1 MAVADK
7 LVVIDGHSLLHRAF
21 FALPPLSAPD
31 GQPTGALVGFFNML
45 IRLLGDERPSHLA
58 VAMDRPEA
66 TFRQAQFADYK
77 AQRADMPSEL
87 RSQVPLLRTLLGA
100 LAIPVLDHPGAEAD
114 DLIGTVA
121 ARAQAA
127 GVPAVIVTGDRD
139 ALQLVADGVLV
150 LYTRRGITEIDRMDL
165 AAVRARYGV
174 EPPQL
179 VDVKALAGDASDN
192 YTGVPTI
199 GEKTACKLVAE
210 FGSAQAMLDRLEEV
224 RPPRARQALATHQE
238 TVQRNL
244 QLARILRDVP
254 AAFEIAALRRQPPA
268 AAAQVLLEELGM
280 GRIWERLGS
289 GGGRAARPEPVAPE
303 APVRVELAEGVVQ
316 VCDATAFA
324 EALATQA
331 GPVAICAGEGDPPIA
346 LAACDG
352 MRVWLW
358 RREDALPPLPAV
370 AQLLAHD
377 SKRLCHLAL
386 AAGAAW
392 RTPALDAMIGAY
404 LLEPERASYPLADIC
419 RRFALAAP
427 APASAAEA
435 AWCVAAL
442 RAPLEAALHE
452 HGLWSVYREIELPL
466 VGVLARMERSGV
478 LVDRP
483 ALTRLETEFA
493 ARLEAAEA
501 EIYATAGERFNINS
515 TQQLGQILFDRLGLP
530 PPKRTKTGF
539 STDAEVLEQLAGLHP
554 LPAQVLTYRTLQKL
568 QSTYVQA
575 LPEYVGGDG
584 RIHTDFRQTV
594 AATGRLASNNPNL
607 QNIPVRDEV
616 GKPIRRVF
624 VAPPGHQLISADYSQ
639 VELRVLAHLCR
650 DPGLLATFAH
660 GGDIHRATAAEVWG
674 VPQDEVTA
682 AQRNAAKAINFGI
695 VYGISDFGLARQ
707 LGVPQGEAHTVIA
720 RYFERYPGVRAH
732 MEAVVEEARRTGVV
746 RTLFGRRRQIPDI
759 TGRNWAR
766 RSFAERTAMNS
777 PIQGTAADII
787 KRAMISVDAE
797 LQRTGLRARLILQVH
812 DELIL
817 EAPSAEVPAA
827 ARLLERCM
835 REAADLQVPLEVDV
849 HAGPNWLEMEPVM
862 PARAGDASA

>member
-1 MAVADK
+1 MADK

-45 IRLLGDERPSHLA
+45 IRLLDDERPTHLA
-58 VAMDRPEA
+58 VAMDRHEA

-87 RSQVPLLRTLLGA
+87 RSQVPLLRSLLAA

-114 DLIGTVA
+114 DLIGTAA

-127 GVPAVIVTGDRD
+127 GLPAVIVTGAPD
-139 ALQLVADGVLV
+139 ALQLVGDGVMV

-192 YTGVPTI
+192 YPGVPTI

-210 FGSAQAMLDRLEEV
+210 FGSAQAMLDRLAEV
-224 RPPRARQALATHQE
+224 RPPRAREALVAHQE
-238 TVQRNL
+238 TVRRNL
-244 QLARILRDVP
+244 QLARIVRDVP
-254 AAFEIAALRRQPPA
+254 APFEIGALRRRAPDDA
-268 AAAQVLLEELGM
+268 SEALLAHLGLA
-280 GRIWERLGS
+280 RVWERLGGETGAS
-289 GGGRAARPEPVAPE
+289 RPEPAAVQAVPRVA
-303 APVRVELAEGVVQ
+303 LGDGVVQ
-316 VCDATAFA
+316 ACDAMALVARVAAESTAWA
-324 EALATQA
+324 IHPA
-331 GPVAICAGEGDPPIA
+331 GGDPPTA

-352 MRVWLW
+352 TRVWVW
-358 RREDALPPLPAV
+358 RGEGPPPALPSV
-370 AQLLAHD
+370 AHLLAHD
-377 SKRLCHLAL
+377 SKRLCHLTL
-386 AAGAAW
+386 AAGAPW
-392 RTPALDAMIGAY
+392 RTPEMDATLGAY
-404 LLEPERASYPLADIC
+404 LLEPERANYPLADIC
-419 RRFALAAP
+419 RRFTLAAP
-427 APASAAEA
+427 APDDVSEA
-435 AWCVAAL
+435 AWCLTLL
-442 RAPLEAALHE
+442 RAPLEAALRE
-452 HGLWSVYREIELPL
+452 HGLWPVYREIELPL
-466 VGVLARMERSGV
+466 VGVLARMERAGV

-483 ALTRLETEFA
+483 ALARLETEFA

-515 TQQLGQILFDRLGLP
+515 TQQLGQILFERLGLS

-568 QSTYVQA
+568 QSTYVQT
-575 LPEYVGGDG
+575 LPDYVGVDG
-584 RIHTDFRQTV
+584 RIHSDFRQTA

-624 VAPPGHQLISADYSQ
+624 VAAPGHRLISADYSQ
-639 VELRVLAHLCR
+639 VELRVLAHLSR
-650 DPGLLATFAH
+650 DAGLLATFAQ

-674 VPQDEVTA
+674 VAPDQVTA
-682 AQRNAAKAINFGI
+682 AQRSAAKAVNFGI

-707 LGVPQGEAHTVIA
+707 LGVAQGEAHAVIA
-720 RYFERYPGVRAH
+720 RYFERYPGVKAH

-787 KRAMISVDAE
+787 KRAMIAVDAE
-797 LQRTGLRARLILQVH
+797 LQRTGLRARLLLQVH

-817 EAPSAEVPAA
+817 EAPAAEVPAA
-827 ARLLERCM
+827 AGLLERCM
-835 REAADLQVPLEVDV
+835 REAADLAVPLEVDV
-849 HAGPNWLEMEPVM
+849 HAGPNWLEMEPVAA
-862 PARAGDASA
+862 ARAGDASA